1 MKRLATYIV
10 ILVLAISSL
19 SHTCFAQQTVK
30 SVDKDRDI
38 YILND
43 FTTYNFGFLDL
54 LVTKDCYEN
63 PDSSIRIIFNIYLDS
78 LGRVTKSTLLG
89 NTCRNCNMDKVL
101 LVCEKLKSDVIHA
114 WFPRYYQK
122 YKYDIISLEHTS
134 FIQAY
139 IDPKTRKNTLF
150 SPIENTGRKIKKRK
164 IIKDESNLEKAVMA
178 IIDNTIG
185 LNNAPV
191 DQYFVFKTDSKGRIR
206 DIYTRGDLTSS
217 GEIKTRID
225 KEDLSRLCRK
235 MRDGLRLDF
244 IADIVGK
251 RTYRYAYYTF
261 TFRP

>member
-1 MKRLATYIV
+1 MKRFATYIG
-10 ILVLAISSL
+10 ILALAIFSL
-19 SHTCFAQQTVK
+19 SNTCLAQQIMGGG
-30 SVDKDRDI
+30 DKDREI
-38 YILND
+38 YIINAHAHLSILPEL
-43 FTTYNFGFLDL
+43 F
-54 LVTKDCYEN
+54 VTKDCYEN
-63 PDSSIRIIFNIYLDS
+63 PDSSIFIVFSMFFDS

-101 LVCEKLKSDVIHA
+101 LICEKLKSDVIHTWA
-114 WFPRYYQK
+114 PKFYRDNKKFSP
-122 YKYDIISLEHTS
+122 EHTS
-134 FIQAY
+134 FVLSY
-139 IDPKTRKNTLF
+139 RFPKNIKDTLF

-191 DQYFVFKTDSKGRIR
+191 DQFFVFKTDSKGRIR